1 MMPMWLLGHSSELY
15 GGADMKLKSSMLSL
29 LLGLGL
35 VGWPGLGASSA
46 SAQSVYFESYAQP
59 YPIVEPY
66 PVVVAPRYVVRPA
79 IVRPPIVRERTGIV
93 SRPGFVSA
101 PLLAPPMPPPYVL
114 AEW

>member
-1 MMPMWLLGHSSELY
+1 
-15 GGADMKLKSSMLSL
+15 MKLKSSMLSL

-66 PVVVAPRYVVRPA
+66 PVVMAPRYVVRRPA
-79 IVRPPIVRERTGIV
+79 IVRPPIVRERTIIV
-93 SRPGFVSA
+93 SRPGFVPA
-101 PLLAPPMPPPYVL
+101 PLLPPPMPPPYVL